1 MRWALVGASDIAA
14 TRVIPALR
22 ATGHDVAGVMSSSA
36 DRARS
41 YAADHDLACWT
52 TDLED
57 VRGWGVDAV
66 YISSTNERHAQQAV
80 WAARAGLH
88 VLCEKPLALT
98 VADAQAIV
106 DAGTAHRVVVAT
118 NHHLR
123 SSAVIRRARELVVDD
138 TVGELRAV
146 RMHHAVFLPERL
158 RGWRITDAEAGG
170 GVILDITVHDA
181 DTLRFLTGR
190 EVTTV
195 TAVTASQAFGGP
207 GIEDTAFC
215 VMTLE
220 DGAVATTHESFA
232 VPHAFTAV
240 EVHGSDAS
248 LYLRDVLTQDPVG
261 QLVLRRDGVETEVEV
276 GEREDL
282 YVVILEAF
290 AAAVGGT
297 GAPTCTAGDG
307 VASLAIALAARLSA
321 REHRTVHLSEIIDAP
336 GGVA

>member
-14 TRVIPALR
+14 TRVMPALR
-22 ATGHDVAGVMSSSA
+22 AVGEDVVGVVSSNA
-36 DRARS
+36 ERAEA
-41 YAADHDLACWT
+41 YAAEHDLPRWT
-52 TDLED
+52 TDLEE
-57 VRGWGVDAV
+57 VRTWGVDAV
-66 YISSTNERHAQQAV
+66 YVSTTNQWHARQAV
-80 WAARAGLH
+80 WAAQAGLN
-88 VLCEKPLALT
+88 VLCEKPLALSM
-98 VADAQAIV
+98 ADAQAIV
-106 DAGTAHRVVVAT
+106 EAGTARGVVVAT

-123 SSAVIRRARELVVDD
+123 SSAVIRAARDLLADG

-158 RGWRITDAEAGG
+158 RGWRIADAEAGG

-190 EVTTV
+190 EVETV

-207 GIEDTAFC
+207 EVEDTAFC

-220 DGAVATTHESFA
+220 GGAVATTHESFA

-240 EVHGSDAS
+240 EVHGSEAS

-261 QLVLRRDGVETEVEV
+261 RLVLRRDGVETEVEV

-290 AAAVGGT
+290 RAAVAGT
-297 GAPTCTAGDG
+297 GSPTCTAREGM
-307 VASLAIALAARLSA
+307 ASLAVALAARQSA
-321 REHRTVHLSEIIDAP
+321 RGHRSVHVAEIT
-336 GGVA
+336 GGAA